1 MLRKLDRLKGQL
13 LKGTVAAL
21 MLFGTAGA
29 AMAQRYVLYS
39 SDYGYLY
46 NNNGSLRS
54 TNSLQYNKS
63 SVWNASGAL
72 GTTSQT
78 ITSYTSGQYLYGNGY
93 GNNNTVTLS
102 TNSNN
107 WQLSSNYLFYK
118 RNYSNTTYWL
128 TTSNGTSFSVNSG
141 ASASTRFIAYEIT
154 SLEDISTG
162 FNNLSISS
170 GQASISATGT
180 YNYTHTNATYYST
193 DYVDYVFSSTHH
205 YVNSSNAVT
214 TSDPGTTVSSSSAYT
229 WSLSDNATGYA
240 TVNASTGAVTVS
252 AIPEQ
257 KTTITLICTCTYSGQ
272 TATASINIT
281 LSLTGVSG
289 GVVTLDDREDHSWAY
304 YSDEN
309 CPVRSLNPADV
320 KITYH
325 GKGTNTVSTTNGA
338 TPASSS
344 WAANATTVQVSNS
357 EADSVFVYYKTLER
371 LDGSRSNNPTG
382 YCAYNVIP
390 NPFCVRPTYSTGYG
404 TGSNNTYTGFHAW
417 RIKDIKNGKIYT
429 DSVNGTLQGKWTSG
443 NVQNSNILYADR
455 TYYFLPDDEYGMEVE
470 LEALWARA
478 YVVTSNT
485 TTGLSS
491 DVTYERNFIVLSSNT
506 TLRAAALN
514 IPATYTTLDPATC
527 TGTKRTITIRDG
539 FTCSNDT
546 KFENLTFAQYN
557 NNDQTIT
564 AAEHDLIF
572 GRGLT
577 GTINY
582 VSGASGDATDPD
594 YTLRIESGVINY
606 LSIMRGYSYG
616 SGNSDVSDNGGTVGG
631 TPTIKAVLGCDY
643 DRASNSDGITN
654 NFIIQ
659 YGAFYGYSVSENS
672 LTYSDK
678 AVKVYVKSGKIGNS
692 ITINNSY
699 TANAHETFY
708 IGNAGQRLRGH
719 RQLFIEGGELASVAG
734 GIDNANNQTRNS
746 LTIRMT
752 GGHVRGAI
760 YGGGAR
766 SAGYGNRNLIFT
778 GGTINGWIGGGCN
791 GEAYPSGQ
799 TSEDTYGG
807 ITYGSSKVY
816 FGGTAICGGTGSN
829 ITINGSIGGTVFGA
843 GKGVEGNTTSGRMSE
858 GTTVV
863 VADNCSI
870 ERNVYGGGNFGYA
883 QTSTNVYINGGTVHG
898 DIFGGSNQNNG
909 PDIDITMKAGTI
921 DGGLYGGCNVS
932 GNVSGHIN
940 IDIYGTDPHPSSGYA
955 VNQVFGGGNLAA
967 YSGTPNVT
975 VHCGTDQTTPISI
988 GELYGGGNEADVTG
1002 TNVTIEAG
1010 NIIGDVYGGGRQA
1023 NVGNGGT
1030 SVAVHGGTIRR
1041 VFGGNN
1047 ISGTIAGGN
1056 TDNKISVSVDKTS
1069 SCPMMI
1075 GQVYGGGNEADSR
1088 VGNITI
1094 GCTGTL
1100 TDAHRAVAADAG
1112 ATPPS
1117 AIGYTLEG
1125 IGDVYGGANN
1135 ATITGNVTL
1144 NINSGIIYRVFGAN
1158 NTGKKV
1164 TGTITVN
1171 IAKNSGATCA
1181 SDWYVGY
1188 VFGGGNNAP
1197 YGTAGNNYP
1206 AVNHTAGKVTYNV
1219 YGGGKGN
1226 TAIVTGNPQVT
1237 LDGTAEVG
1245 GNVYGGGDAAP
1256 VTGSTK
1262 VTLKD

>member
-1 MLRKLDRLKGQL
+1 MLKKLDRLKRQL
-13 LKGTVAAL
+13 LKGAVATL

-272 TATASINIT
+272 TATASMNIT

-631 TPTIKAVLGCDY
+631 TPTIKTVLGCDY

-909 PDIDITMKAGTI
+909 PDIDITMKAGKI
-921 DGGLYGGCNVS
+921 DGSLYGGSNTS
-932 GNVSGHIN
+932 GNITGHIN
-940 IDIYGTDPHPSSGYA
+940 IDVYGTDPQDGTNYA
-955 VNQVFGGGNLAA
+955 VGAVYGGGNHAN
-967 YSGTPNVT
+967 YSGTPNVN
-975 VHCGTDQTTPISI
+975 VHCGENISIEYVYGGGNAATVTGTNVTINGGNRIGNVFGGCYGAAVTTNGTKVTINGGTIEKVFGGNNQSGSITGAINVYVNKTGSCPMKI
-988 GELYGGGNEADVTG
+988 GELYGGGN
-1002 TNVTIEAG
+1002 IAG
-1010 NIIGDVYGGGRQA
+1010 SA
-1023 NVGNGGT
+1023 VGNL
-1030 SVAVHGGTIRR
+1030 H
-1041 VFGGNN
+1041 
-1047 ISGTIAGGN
+1047 
-1056 TDNKISVSVDKTS
+1056 
-1069 SCPMMI
+1069 
-1075 GQVYGGGNEADSR
+1075 
-1088 VGNITI
+1088 I
-1094 GCTGTL
+1094 GCTGDL
-1100 TDAHRAVAADAG
+1100 TAAH
-1112 ATPPS
+1112 AT
-1117 AIGYTLEG
+1117 ANETDNRIGYELEG
-1125 IGDVYGGANN
+1125 IGDVYGGAN
-1135 ATITGNVTL
+1135 AAAVTGNVNLT
-1144 NINSGIIYRVFGAN
+1144 IDSGMVYRVFGAN
-1158 NTGKKV
+1158 NTSNTV
-1164 TGTITVN
+1164 SGTVTVN
-1171 IAKNSGATCA
+1171 IDQKTDACG
-1181 SDWYVGY
+1181 WYVGY
-1188 VFGGGNNAP
+1188 VYGGGNMAP
-1197 YGTAGNNYP
+1197 YGTAGANYP
-1206 AVNHTAGKVTYNV
+1206 AINHTAGKVTYNV

-1237 LDGTAEVG
+1237 LSGTAEVG
-1245 GNVYGGGDAAP
+1245 GNVFGGGDAAP